1 MTDNANAEGSTG
13 SAGGDVTQPPPPAPA
28 PEQPVLT
35 IGDIVVSAH
44 WVVTPVGNT
53 PLAGS
58 MWTISDQSQRV
69 KKHPW
74 WTILLAVLLFPIGLL
89 FLLVTNEEIYGY
101 MEVKVRGT
109 GLAYTSQVPIVG
121 PSAAQTIRQQ
131 VAQAESMAAAMDSS

>member
-1 MTDNANAEGSTG
+1 MTDSANAEGTANSP
-13 SAGGDVTQPPPPAPA
+13 GGDVTQPPPPPPV

-44 WVVTPVGNT
+44 WVVTPTGNT

-58 MWTISDQSQRV
+58 MWMVSDQSQRV

-74 WTILLAVLLFPIGLL
+74 WTILLAILLFPIGLL
-89 FLLVTNEEIYGY
+89 FLLVTNEEIDGY

-121 PSAAQTIRQQ
+121 PYAAQTIRQQ
-131 VAQAESMAAAMDSS
+131 VAQAESMAAALDSS